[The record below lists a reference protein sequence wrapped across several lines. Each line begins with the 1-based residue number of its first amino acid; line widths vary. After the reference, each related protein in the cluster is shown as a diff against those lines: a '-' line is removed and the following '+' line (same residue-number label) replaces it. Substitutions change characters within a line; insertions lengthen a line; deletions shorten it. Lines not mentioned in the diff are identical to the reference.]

1 MRRHEKVFEAARRQR
16 RAMAVALVL
25 GAAVALG
32 IGLLTPSGGSAGH
45 LTGAVRMLHIEKTY
59 DDGNTDPVEVSVTCD
74 SGTLVEDG
82 STAAPERT
90 VTGTVAPGAALWLN
104 WMGVG
109 GSESNHTCTVTE
121 TVPPGYTADESECF
135 RVRIALGD
143 VECTLRNTPTVPDPM
158 LTVTKIVIN
167 DNGGTAT
174 EADFPLFLNGN
185 PTGSGVTVT
194 VSPGVVYTVGEID
207 PGPEYVGTIGGDC
220 APDGT
225 ITLAPGDNRTCT
237 VTNDDVPPE
246 LIVTKRVTNDGGGTA
261 GPGDFTLRVDGGVGV
276 VTSGD
281 ATEVDAGVEYTV
293 SEDDPG
299 PPGYEQVSIGG
310 DCAPDGTITL
320 ALAEVAECFIDNN
333 YENGNGNGDEIGN
346 GSGIGGAPDVPDQ
359 GPGTGGEDPGSIGDP
374 GAGVGPGGEGG
385 DPGSIGDPGGGVAP
399 PGGLPA
405 TGSGGLDQPI
415 ASDGSSVALAVILG
429 IVAAAAAAVGGF
441 VLIRRRT

>member
-143 VECTLRNTPTVPDPM
+143 VECTLRNTPTVPDPV

-207 PGPEYVGTIGGDC
+207 PGPEYVGT
-220 APDGT
+220 
-225 ITLAPGDNRTCT
+225 
-237 VTNDDVPPE
+237 
-246 LIVTKRVTNDGGGTA
+246 
-261 GPGDFTLRVDGGVGV
+261 
-276 VTSGD
+276 
-281 ATEVDAGVEYTV
+281 
-293 SEDDPG
+293 
-299 PPGYEQVSIGG
+299 IGG

-374 GAGVGPGGEGG
+374 GAGVGPDGEGG

-429 IVAAAAAAVGGF
+429 IVAAAAAAAGGF